1 MKIDI
6 YNNLKSKRPFTSWR
20 SLADM
25 YNYLEVNHN
34 IATVVKKYQETGDK
48 SLKENKLPAM
58 MPMGDVGDLQRAKQ
72 NCEPT
77 GLVMIDIDNKD
88 PLCPIGHLPHNG
100 ENSHAVCAEREEDRT
115 TWMEYVRKYFEER
128 TAELERMHVVLV
140 HVTPS
145 GRGLRL
151 LVHCHAEGMEA
162 TIQNCVKAF
171 DLERFGKV
179 DPACTDLSRLSC
191 LVPADYIVYE
201 KGLFDEVPAISIE
214 AMRRYK
220 VTGKVAK
227 GENTQRTLFE
237 VQESDEEY
245 KDYAY
250 NGKPVSEIVQEWME
264 DNGGEPLPNTRHNY
278 YNDLV
283 ILFRSICDNNPKIL
297 HAVLPK
303 FGHTD
308 EETWEQCVGLTMS
321 NKCTKIDYRLWK
333 FLAEKGYWTD
343 PKAKKQEEM
352 EEQGAKNEEQ
362 EKPMPVLPPIFR
374 QYVQAAPKDF
384 KVPCVFALLPI
395 LGTLTSHLRADYFD
409 GKEMSTT
416 FTSLVFA
423 PPSSGKGFID
433 KLMPLLDN
441 LADRDE
447 LSNAKEAIYAKTE
460 AKKGANEKGLDNPH
474 VSVRIVEPMISIPE
488 FLEKM
493 RDNRGHHMFIMASEL
508 DTFRKSN
515 RTTGGDKSDM
525 WRVAWDN
532 GKYGQY
538 YKSVHTFKGKVNL
551 YLNMLFTGT
560 PDQIKKFFTNVEDG
574 LVSRFSFCEVE
585 NQLYAPFQPWK
596 KIPKAEQLKIQNILD
611 RLEMKVYKQPLKFD
625 PKNLLDVKE
634 SEFDAVVPWA
644 TDWQPFEKVN
654 LEFMFKPL
662 LNWLETQ
669 RQQAIKE
676 MNEARDMFRR
686 RAAVKAFRLALLCM
700 ALYPKV
706 GKKEQEVIRNFAL
719 WFADMDLK
727 NSLYAFGVKYN
738 EREVEDKQAEKR
750 AYAVGESVYDALTER
765 FSRGDLEVVVR
776 RRGLK
781 TPVRTIIWNWKKMG
795 MIVKRGENEW
805 QKKK

>member
-77 GLVMIDIDNKD
+77 GLVMIDLDNK
-88 PLCPIGHLPHNG
+88 G
-100 ENSHAVCAEREEDRT
+100 EVAPEVVHWWEEEGPVAKVRE
-115 TWMEYVRKYFEER
+115 ML
-128 TAELERMHVVLV
+128 TAKTMPEGQPELERMHVVLV

-343 PKAKKQEEM
+343 PKAKQQEEM

-362 EKPMPVLPPIFR
+362 EKPMPAPPPIFR

-447 LSNAKEAIYAKTE
+447 LSNAKEAIYAKAE

-634 SEFDAVVPWA
+634 KEFDAVVPWA

-654 LEFMFKPL
+654 MEFMFKPL

>member
-100 ENSHAVCAEREEDRT
+100 ENSHAGCAEREEDRT

-128 TAELERMHVVLV
+128 KAELERMHVVLV

-447 LSNAKEAIYAKTE
+447 LSNAKEAIYAKAE

-596 KIPKAEQLKIQNILD
+596 KIPKAEQLKIQNILN

-686 RAAVKAFRLALLCM
+686 RAAVKAFRLALLCT

>member
-77 GLVMIDIDNKD
+77 GLVMIDIDNKT
-88 PLCPIGHLPHNG
+88 PSYPPV
-100 ENSHAVCAEREEDRT
+100 EEEESHAV
-115 TWMEYVRKYFEER
+115 WMDSVRNYFEER

-191 LVPADYIVYE
+191 LVPADYIMYE

-409 GKEMSTT
+409 DKEMSTT

-447 LSNAKEAIYAKTE
+447 LSNAKEAIYAKAE

-634 SEFDAVVPWA
+634 KEFDAVVPWA

-654 LEFMFKPL
+654 MEFMFKPL

-686 RAAVKAFRLALLCM
+686 RAAVKAFRLALLCT

-781 TPVRTIIWNWKKMG
+781 TPVRTIIWNWQKMG

>member
-25 YNYLEVNHN
+25 YNYLEVNGN

-77 GLVMIDIDNKD
+77 GLVMIDIDNKT
-88 PLCPIGHLPHNG
+88 PSYPPV
-100 ENSHAVCAEREEDRT
+100 EEEESHAV
-115 TWMEYVRKYFEER
+115 WMDSVRNYFEER

-283 ILFRSICDNNPKIL
+283 ILFRSICDHNPKIL
-297 HAVLPK
+297 HAVLPT

-447 LSNAKEAIYAKTE
+447 LSNAKEAIYAKAE

-532 GKYGQY
+532 GKYGQF

-634 SEFDAVVPWA
+634 KEFDAVVPWA

-654 LEFMFKPL
+654 MEFMFKPL

-765 FSRGDLEVVVR
+765 FSRGDLDVVVR

>member
-25 YNYLEVNHN
+25 YNYLEVNGN

-77 GLVMIDIDNKD
+77 GLVMIDIDNKT
-88 PLCPIGHLPHNG
+88 PSYPPV
-100 ENSHAVCAEREEDRT
+100 EEEESHAV
-115 TWMEYVRKYFEER
+115 WMDSVRNYFEER

-191 LVPADYIVYE
+191 LVPADYIMYE

-447 LSNAKEAIYAKTE
+447 LSNAKEAIYAKAE

-634 SEFDAVVPWA
+634 KEFDAVVPWA

>member
-25 YNYLEVNHN
+25 YNYLEVNGN

-77 GLVMIDIDNKD
+77 GLVMIDLDNK
-88 PLCPIGHLPHNG
+88 G
-100 ENSHAVCAEREEDRT
+100 EVAPEVVHWWEEEDPVAKVREMLTAKT
-115 TWMEYVRKYFEER
+115 TPEGQP
-128 TAELERMHVVLV
+128 ELERMHVVLV

-179 DPACTDLSRLSC
+179 DTACTDLSRLSC
-191 LVPADYIVYE
+191 LMPVDYIVYE

-264 DNGGEPLPNTRHNY
+264 ENGGEPLPNTRHNY

-447 LSNAKEAIYAKTE
+447 LSNAKEAIYAKAE

-634 SEFDAVVPWA
+634 KEFDAVVPWA

-654 LEFMFKPL
+654 MEFMFKPL

-738 EREVEDKQAEKR
+738 EREVEDKLAEKR
-750 AYAVGESVYDALTER
+750 PYAVGESVYDALTER

>member
-25 YNYLEVNHN
+25 YNYLEVNGN
-34 IATVVKKYQETGDK
+34 IATVVKKYQETDDK

-100 ENSHAVCAEREEDRT
+100 ENSHAGCAEREEDRT

-191 LVPADYIVYE
+191 LVPADYIMYE

-343 PKAKKQEEM
+343 PKAKQQEEM

-447 LSNAKEAIYAKTE
+447 LSNAKEAIYAKAE

-634 SEFDAVVPWA
+634 KEFDAVVPWA

-654 LEFMFKPL
+654 MEFMFKPL

-750 AYAVGESVYDALTER
+750 TYAVGESVYDALTER

>member
-100 ENSHAVCAEREEDRT
+100 ENSHAGCAEREEDRT

-447 LSNAKEAIYAKTE
+447 LSNAKEAIYAKAE

-634 SEFDAVVPWA
+634 KEFDAVVPWA

-654 LEFMFKPL
+654 MEFMFKPL

>member
-100 ENSHAVCAEREEDRT
+100 ENSHAGCAEREEDRT

-191 LVPADYIVYE
+191 LVPADYIMYE

-343 PKAKKQEEM
+343 PKAKQQEEM

-362 EKPMPVLPPIFR
+362 EKPMPAPPPIFR

-447 LSNAKEAIYAKTE
+447 LSNAKEAIYAKAE

-596 KIPKAEQLKIQNILD
+596 KIPKAEQLKIQNILN

-686 RAAVKAFRLALLCM
+686 RAAVKAFRLALLCT

>member
-25 YNYLEVNHN
+25 YNYLEENRN

-77 GLVMIDIDNKD
+77 GLVMIDIDNKT
-88 PLCPIGHLPHNG
+88 PSYPPV
-100 ENSHAVCAEREEDRT
+100 EEEESHAV
-115 TWMEYVRKYFEER
+115 WMDSVRNYFEER

-447 LSNAKEAIYAKTE
+447 LSNAKEAIYAKAE

-634 SEFDAVVPWA
+634 KEFDAVVPWA

-654 LEFMFKPL
+654 MEFMFKPL

>member
-25 YNYLEVNHN
+25 YNYLEVNRN

-48 SLKENKLPAM
+48 SLKEDKLPAM

-100 ENSHAVCAEREEDRT
+100 ENSQAG
-115 TWMEYVRKYFEER
+115 WMDSVRKYFEER
-128 TAELERMHVVLV
+128 KAELERMHVVLV

-162 TIQNCVKAF
+162 TIRNCVEVLE
-171 DLERFGKV
+171 LERFGQV

-237 VQESDEEY
+237 VQESDEEF

-250 NGKPVSEIVQEWME
+250 NGMPVSEIVKEWMDE
-264 DNGGEPLPNTRHNY
+264 NGGEPLPNTRHNY

-283 ILFRSICDNNPKIL
+283 LLFRSICDNNPKIL

-303 FGHTD
+303 FGHSD
-308 EETWEQCVGLTMS
+308 EETWEQCVGLTLS
-321 NKCTKIDYRLWK
+321 NRCTKIDYRLWK
-333 FLAEKGYWTD
+333 FLAEKGYWID
-343 PKAKKQEEM
+343 PKAKKQEEKEAEAEKK
-352 EEQGAKNEEQ
+352 EEKEKV
-362 EKPMPVLPPIFR
+362 KPMPPLPPIFR

-409 GKEMSTT
+409 DMEQSTT
-416 FTSLVFA
+416 FTSLIFA
-423 PPSSGKGFID
+423 PPSSGKGFI
-433 KLMPLLDN
+433 KRLMPLLDN
-441 LADRDE
+441 IADRDE
-447 LSNAKEAIYAKTE
+447 LNRAREQIYAKAE
-460 AKKGANEKGLDNPH
+460 AKKGANEKGLDDPH
-474 VSVRIVEPMISIPE
+474 VSVRIVKPMISIPE
-488 FLEKM
+488 FLQKM
-493 RDNRGHHMFIMASEL
+493 EDNRGHHMFIMAEEL
-508 DTFRKSN
+508 DTFKKAN
-515 RTTGGDKSDM
+515 TTTGGDKSDM

-538 YKSVHTFKGKVNL
+538 YKSVHTYKGETNL
-551 YLNMLFTGT
+551 YLNMLFTCT
-560 PDQIKKFFTNVEDG
+560 PDQMPKFFKNVEDG

-585 NQLYAPFQPWK
+585 NQLYAPYQPWK
-596 KIPKAEQLKIQNILD
+596 KIPKQEQLRIQNVLD
-611 RLEMKVYKQPLKFD
+611 RLEMLNYTTPLKAD
-625 PKNLLDVKE
+625 PKDFKGMKE
-634 SEFDAVVPWA
+634 KDFIEDAPWEVQ
-644 TDWQPFEKVN
+644 WQPHQHISMEW
-654 LEFMFKPL
+654 MFKPL
-662 LNWLETQ
+662 LDWLEGQ
-669 RQQAIKE
+669 RKQAAKE
-676 MNEARDMFRR
+676 MNEARDMFRK
-686 RAAVKAFRLALLCM
+686 RAALKAFRLAMLCT
-700 ALYPKV
+700 ALYPKA
-706 GKKEQEVIRNFAL
+706 GMKEKKVIKDFAL
-719 WFADMDLK
+719 WFADIDLR
-727 NSLYAFGVKYN
+727 NSLLAFGVKYN
-738 EREVEDKQAEKR
+738 ERSDENKEAKKKT
-750 AYAVGESVYDALTER
+750 YAVGESVFDALPER
-765 FSRGDLEVVVR
+765 FTRGDLQAVVHR
-776 RRGLK
+776 HEMK
-781 TPVRTIIWNWKKMG
+781 TPVKVILSNWKKLG

-805 QKKK
+805 QKKP

>member
-77 GLVMIDIDNKD
+77 GLVMIDIDNKT
-88 PLCPIGHLPHNG
+88 PSYPPV
-100 ENSHAVCAEREEDRT
+100 EEEESHAV
-115 TWMEYVRKYFEER
+115 WMDSVRNYFEER

-447 LSNAKEAIYAKTE
+447 LSNAKEAIYAKAE

-532 GKYGQY
+532 GKYGQF

-750 AYAVGESVYDALTER
+750 TYAVGESVYDALTER
-765 FSRGDLEVVVR
+765 FSRGDLEAVVR

>member
-77 GLVMIDIDNKD
+77 GLVMIDIDNKT
-88 PLCPIGHLPHNG
+88 PSYPPV
-100 ENSHAVCAEREEDRT
+100 EEEESHAV
-115 TWMEYVRKYFEER
+115 WMDSVRNYFEER

-191 LVPADYIVYE
+191 LVPADYIMYE

-362 EKPMPVLPPIFR
+362 EKPMPAPPPIFR

-447 LSNAKEAIYAKTE
+447 LSNAKEAIYAKAE

-634 SEFDAVVPWA
+634 KEFDAVVPWA

-654 LEFMFKPL
+654 MEFMFNPL

>member
-77 GLVMIDIDNKD
+77 GLVMIDIDNKT
-88 PLCPIGHLPHNG
+88 PSYPPV
-100 ENSHAVCAEREEDRT
+100 EEEESHAV
-115 TWMEYVRKYFEER
+115 WMDSVRNYFEER

-191 LVPADYIVYE
+191 LVPADYIMYE

-447 LSNAKEAIYAKTE
+447 LSNAKEAIYAKAE

-686 RAAVKAFRLALLCM
+686 RAAVKAFRLALLCT

>member
-25 YNYLEVNHN
+25 YNYLEVNGN

-77 GLVMIDIDNKD
+77 GLVMIDIDNKT
-88 PLCPIGHLPHNG
+88 PSYPPV
-100 ENSHAVCAEREEDRT
+100 EEEESHAV
-115 TWMEYVRKYFEER
+115 WMDSVRNYFEER

-447 LSNAKEAIYAKTE
+447 LSNAKEAIYAKAE

-532 GKYGQY
+532 GKYGQF

-634 SEFDAVVPWA
+634 KEFDAVVPWA

-654 LEFMFKPL
+654 MEFMFKPL

>member
-77 GLVMIDIDNKD
+77 GLVMIDIDNKT
-88 PLCPIGHLPHNG
+88 PSYPPVEG
-100 ENSHAVCAEREEDRT
+100 EESHAV
-115 TWMEYVRKYFEER
+115 WMDSVRNYFEER

-447 LSNAKEAIYAKTE
+447 LSNAKEAIYAKAE

-538 YKSVHTFKGKVNL
+538 YKS
-551 YLNMLFTGT
+551 
-560 PDQIKKFFTNVEDG
+560 
-574 LVSRFSFCEVE
+574 
-585 NQLYAPFQPWK
+585 
-596 KIPKAEQLKIQNILD
+596 
-611 RLEMKVYKQPLKFD
+611 
-625 PKNLLDVKE
+625 
-634 SEFDAVVPWA
+634 
-644 TDWQPFEKVN
+644 
-654 LEFMFKPL
+654 
-662 LNWLETQ
+662 
-669 RQQAIKE
+669 
-676 MNEARDMFRR
+676 ARWRTSCMHLSSLGRRFRR
-686 RAAVKAFRLALLCM
+686 R
-700 ALYPKV
+700 
-706 GKKEQEVIRNFAL
+706 
-719 WFADMDLK
+719 
-727 NSLYAFGVKYN
+727 S
-738 EREVEDKQAEKR
+738 
-750 AYAVGESVYDALTER
+750 S
-765 FSRGDLEVVVR
+765 
-776 RRGLK
+776 
-781 TPVRTIIWNWKKMG
+781 
-795 MIVKRGENEW
+795 
-805 QKKK
+805 

>member
-100 ENSHAVCAEREEDRT
+100 ENSHAGCAEREEDRT

-447 LSNAKEAIYAKTE
+447 LSNAKEAIYAKAE

-654 LEFMFKPL
+654 MEFMFKPL

>member
-100 ENSHAVCAEREEDRT
+100 ENSHAGCAEREEDRT
-115 TWMEYVRKYFEER
+115 TWMEYVRNYFEER

-447 LSNAKEAIYAKTE
+447 LSNAKEAIYAKAE

-634 SEFDAVVPWA
+634 KEFDAVVPWA

-654 LEFMFKPL
+654 MEFMFKPL

>member
-25 YNYLEVNHN
+25 YNYLEENRN

-77 GLVMIDIDNKD
+77 GLVMIDIDNKT
-88 PLCPIGHLPHNG
+88 PSYPPV
-100 ENSHAVCAEREEDRT
+100 EEEESHAV
-115 TWMEYVRKYFEER
+115 WMDSVRNYFEER

-191 LVPADYIVYE
+191 LVPADYIMYE

-343 PKAKKQEEM
+343 PKAKQQEEM

-447 LSNAKEAIYAKTE
+447 LSNAKEAIYAKAE

-634 SEFDAVVPWA
+634 KEFDAVVPWA

-654 LEFMFKPL
+654 MEFMFKPL

>member
-25 YNYLEVNHN
+25 YNYLEVNGN

-77 GLVMIDIDNKD
+77 GLVMIDIDNKT
-88 PLCPIGHLPHNG
+88 PSYPPV
-100 ENSHAVCAEREEDRT
+100 EEEESHAV
-115 TWMEYVRKYFEER
+115 WMDSVRNYFEER

-191 LVPADYIVYE
+191 LVPADYIMYE

-409 GKEMSTT
+409 DKEMSTT

-447 LSNAKEAIYAKTE
+447 LSNAKEAIYAKAE

-654 LEFMFKPL
+654 MEFMFKPL

-686 RAAVKAFRLALLCM
+686 RAAVKAFRLALLCT

>member
-77 GLVMIDIDNKD
+77 GLVMIDIDNKT
-88 PLCPIGHLPHNG
+88 PSYPPV
-100 ENSHAVCAEREEDRT
+100 EEEESHAV
-115 TWMEYVRKYFEER
+115 WMDSVRNYFEER

-447 LSNAKEAIYAKTE
+447 LSNAKEAIYAKAE

-634 SEFDAVVPWA
+634 KEFDAVVPWA

-686 RAAVKAFRLALLCM
+686 RAAVKAFRLALLCT

-781 TPVRTIIWNWKKMG
+781 TPVRTILWNWKKLG
-795 MIVKRGENEW
+795 MIVKRGDNEW

>member
-25 YNYLEVNHN
+25 YNYLEVNGN

-77 GLVMIDIDNKD
+77 GLVMIDIDNKT
-88 PLCPIGHLPHNG
+88 PSYPPVEG
-100 ENSHAVCAEREEDRT
+100 EESHAV
-115 TWMEYVRKYFEER
+115 WMDSVRNYFEER

-447 LSNAKEAIYAKTE
+447 LSNAKEAIYAKAE

-634 SEFDAVVPWA
+634 KEFDAVVPWA

-654 LEFMFKPL
+654 MEFMFKPL

>member
-48 SLKENKLPAM
+48 NLKENKLPAM

-77 GLVMIDIDNKD
+77 GLVMIDLDNK
-88 PLCPIGHLPHNG
+88 G
-100 ENSHAVCAEREEDRT
+100 EVAPEVVHWWEEEDPVAKVREMLTAKT
-115 TWMEYVRKYFEER
+115 TPEGQP
-128 TAELERMHVVLV
+128 ELERMHVVLV

-179 DPACTDLSRLSC
+179 DTACTDLSRLSC

-447 LSNAKEAIYAKTE
+447 LSNAKEAIYAKAE

-634 SEFDAVVPWA
+634 KEFDAMVPWA

-654 LEFMFKPL
+654 MEFMFKPL

-776 RRGLK
+776 RRGLR

>member
-77 GLVMIDIDNKD
+77 GLVMIDIDNKT
-88 PLCPIGHLPHNG
+88 PSYPPV
-100 ENSHAVCAEREEDRT
+100 EEEESHAV
-115 TWMEYVRKYFEER
+115 WMDSVRNYFEER

-191 LVPADYIVYE
+191 LVPADYIMYE

-447 LSNAKEAIYAKTE
+447 LSNAKEAIYAKAE

-686 RAAVKAFRLALLCM
+686 RAAVKAFRLALLCT

-781 TPVRTIIWNWKKMG
+781 TPVRTILWNWKKLG
-795 MIVKRGENEW
+795 MIVKRGDNEW

>member
-25 YNYLEVNHN
+25 YNYLEVNRN

-100 ENSHAVCAEREEDRT
+100 ENSHAGCAEREEDRT
-115 TWMEYVRKYFEER
+115 TWMEYVRNYFEER

-250 NGKPVSEIVQEWME
+250 NGKSVSEIVQEWME

-447 LSNAKEAIYAKTE
+447 LSNAKEAIYAKAE

-634 SEFDAVVPWA
+634 KEFDAVVPWA

-654 LEFMFKPL
+654 MEFMFKPL

-686 RAAVKAFRLALLCM
+686 RAAVKAFRLALLCT

-750 AYAVGESVYDALTER
+750 TYAVGESVYDALTER

>member
-100 ENSHAVCAEREEDRT
+100 ENSHAGCAEREEDRT

-343 PKAKKQEEM
+343 PKAKQQEEM

-447 LSNAKEAIYAKTE
+447 LSNAKEAIYAKAE

-596 KIPKAEQLKIQNILD
+596 KIPKAEQLKIQNILN

-686 RAAVKAFRLALLCM
+686 RAAVKAFRLALLCT

>member
-25 YNYLEVNHN
+25 YNYLEVNGN

-77 GLVMIDIDNKD
+77 GLVMIDLDNK
-88 PLCPIGHLPHNG
+88 G
-100 ENSHAVCAEREEDRT
+100 ETAPEVVHWWEEEDPVAKVREMLTEKT
-115 TWMEYVRKYFEER
+115 TSEGQP
-128 TAELERMHVVLV
+128 ELERMHVVLV
-140 HVTPS
+140 HITPS

-162 TIQNCVKAF
+162 TIENCVKAF
-171 DLERFGKV
+171 DLERFGTV

-201 KGLFDEVPAISIE
+201 KGMFDEVPAISIE

-220 VTGKVAK
+220 VAGKVAK

-245 KDYAY
+245 KDYDY
-250 NGKPVSEIVQEWME
+250 NGVPVREIVKEWME
-264 DNGGEPLPNTRHNY
+264 ENGGEPLPNTRHNY

-283 ILFRSICDNNPKIL
+283 LLFRSICDNNPKIL

-303 FGHTD
+303 FGHSD
-308 EETWEQCVGLTMS
+308 EETWEQCVGLTLS
-321 NKCTKIDYRLWK
+321 NKCSKIDYRLWK
-333 FLAEKGYWTD
+333 FLADKGYWID
-343 PKAKKQEEM
+343 PKAKKLEEKEAEAERK
-352 EEQGAKNEEQ
+352 EEEKK
-362 EKPMPVLPPIFR
+362 EKPIPPLPPIFR

-409 GKEMSTT
+409 DKEMSTT

-433 KLMPLLDN
+433 RLMSLLNN

-447 LSNAKEAIYAKTE
+447 LSNAKEGIYAKEE

-515 RTTGGDKSDM
+515 HTTGGDKSDM

-532 GKYGQY
+532 GKYGQF
-538 YKSVHTFKGKVNL
+538 YKSVRTFKGKVNL

-596 KIPKAEQLKIQNILD
+596 KIPKTEQLKIQNILD

-625 PKNLLDVKE
+625 PKNLLDLKE

-654 LEFMFKPL
+654 MEFMFKPL
-662 LNWLETQ
+662 LKGLEAQ
-669 RQQAIKE
+669 RQRAAKE
-676 MNEARDMFRR
+676 MNEARDMFRK
-686 RAAVKAFRLALLCM
+686 RASVKAFRLALLCM
-700 ALYPKV
+700 ALYPRV
-706 GKKEQEVIRNFAL
+706 GKKEQEVIKNFAL
-719 WFADMDLK
+719 WFADRDLQ
-727 NSLYAFGVKYN
+727 NSICAFGVKYN

-750 AYAVGESVYDALTER
+750 IYAVGESIYDILTER
-765 FSRGDLEVVVR
+765 FSRGDLEVLAR
-776 RRGLK
+776 RQGLK
-781 TPVRTIIWNWKKMG
+781 TPVRTILWNWKKLG

>member
-100 ENSHAVCAEREEDRT
+100 ENSHAGCAEREEDRT

-352 EEQGAKNEEQ
+352 EEQGAKKEEQ

-447 LSNAKEAIYAKTE
+447 LSNAKEAIYAKAE

-634 SEFDAVVPWA
+634 KEFDAVVPWA

>member
-100 ENSHAVCAEREEDRT
+100 ENSHAG
-115 TWMEYVRKYFEER
+115 WMDSVRNYFEER

-191 LVPADYIVYE
+191 LVPADYIMYE

-447 LSNAKEAIYAKTE
+447 LSNAKEAIYAKAE

>member
-100 ENSHAVCAEREEDRT
+100 ENSHAGCAEREEDRT

-162 TIQNCVKAF
+162 TIQNCVEA
-171 DLERFGKV
+171 LELQRFGKV

-343 PKAKKQEEM
+343 PKAKQQEEM

-362 EKPMPVLPPIFR
+362 EKPMPAPPPIFR

-447 LSNAKEAIYAKTE
+447 LSNAKEAIYAKAE

-634 SEFDAVVPWA
+634 KEFDAVVPWA

-654 LEFMFKPL
+654 MEFMFKPL

>member
-100 ENSHAVCAEREEDRT
+100 ENSHAGCAEREEDRT
-115 TWMEYVRKYFEER
+115 TWMEYVRNYFEER

-362 EKPMPVLPPIFR
+362 EKPMPAPPPIFR

-447 LSNAKEAIYAKTE
+447 LSNAKEAIYAKAE

>member
-77 GLVMIDIDNKD
+77 GLVMIDIDNKT
-88 PLCPIGHLPHNG
+88 PSYPPV
-100 ENSHAVCAEREEDRT
+100 EEEESHAV
-115 TWMEYVRKYFEER
+115 WMDSVRNYFEER

-447 LSNAKEAIYAKTE
+447 LSNAKEAIYAKAE

-596 KIPKAEQLKIQNILD
+596 KIPKAEQLKIQNILN

-654 LEFMFKPL
+654 MEFMFKPL

-765 FSRGDLEVVVR
+765 FSRGDLEAVVR

-781 TPVRTIIWNWKKMG
+781 TPVRTILWNWKKLG